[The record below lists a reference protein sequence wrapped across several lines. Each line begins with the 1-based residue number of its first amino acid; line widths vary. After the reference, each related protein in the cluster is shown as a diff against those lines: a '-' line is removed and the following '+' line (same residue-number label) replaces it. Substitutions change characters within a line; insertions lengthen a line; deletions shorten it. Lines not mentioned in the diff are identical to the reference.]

1 MKKPLL
7 LLAGMVLGSFA
18 AQAQWVL
25 QPFTFPDTY
34 QAAYN
39 LDAVDANVVWA
50 SGNDLL
56 EGTAN
61 QYARTTNGGTTWA
74 TGTITNLTSAETIT
88 GIAGLNATTA
98 VVCVTTGTT
107 GRILKT
113 VNGGTTWTAQTTA
126 TQFAGPSSFPNFVSF
141 FSATEGICVGD
152 PPTGTAFEIYTTA
165 DAGTTWTRV
174 PTASVPAAQAGE
186 TGIVK
191 RFAVL
196 GNSCWFA
203 TTNGR
208 VYYSSNKGQTWGVSS
223 TGLNTGPESTPDLAF
238 TSATN
243 GIAVSGEL
251 GGTAHTIARTTNGG
265 VTWTPTTF
273 TGTVHGEVSGVPGT
287 NEFLS
292 VGLLDDLGS
301 SYSRNGGLTWTT
313 LETSRNHASL
323 DIVSPTVAWS
333 GAFDVNNFAGVGVYK
348 LNSTVLGNSKD
359 VALQSGLSVYPN
371 PSTGGQFT
379 LKLGSGLTK
388 AAQVHVFDAMG
399 RMVYTRAVE
408 ASNPTVAL
416 DLAQQ
421 AAGVYTLRVSAEG
434 GVAQQKLVVE

>member
-7 LLAGMVLGSFA
+7 LVAGFVLSSFA

-25 QPFTFPDTY
+25 QPFTFPDVY

-39 LDAVDANVVWA
+39 IDAVDANVVWV
-50 SGNDLL
+50 SSNDLI

-61 QYARTTNGGTTWA
+61 QYGRTSNGGTSWT
-74 TGTITNLTSAETIT
+74 TGAISNLTSAETIT
-88 GIAGLNATTA
+88 GIAGINATTA

-113 VNGGTTWTAQTTA
+113 VNGGTTWTAQTSA

-174 PTASVPAAQAGE
+174 PTANVPAAQAGE

-191 RFAVL
+191 NFASI

-208 VYYSSNKGQTWGVSS
+208 VYYSSNKGQTWGVSNS
-223 TGLNTGPESTPDLAF
+223 GLNTNGDLAF
-238 TSATN
+238 TSALN
-243 GIAVSGEL
+243 GIMVTGEF
-251 GGTAHTIARTTNGG
+251 GGSAHTMSRTTNGG

-273 TGTVHGEVSGVPGT
+273 TGTLHGEVSGVPGT
-287 NEFLS
+287 NEILS
-292 VGLLDDLGS
+292 VGFADDYGS
-301 SYSRNGGLTWTT
+301 SYSRNGGLTWTS
-313 LETSRNHASL
+313 LESTRDHISL
-323 DIVSPTVAWS
+323 DVVSPTVAWS
-333 GAFDVNNFAGVGVYK
+333 GALDINNVAGLGVYK
-348 LNSTVLGNSKD
+348 LNSTVLGNSHD

-399 RMVYTRAVE
+399 RVVYTRAVE
-408 ASNPTVAL
+408 AANPTVTL

-434 GVAQQKLVVE
+434 GVAQQKLVVK